1 MIYFYG
7 GAFNPITK
15 AHIDIIKNILDNM
28 KDEDSMIIAITD
40 HDYKNYDYDYNTRLH
55 IVLKNLK
62 YAGFNDT
69 LGGRVKLIKQDRR
82 TWKFLNEVL
91 NIKNNLTLVIGE
103 DEWND
108 LKNYKWHYSKD
119 ILNLYKIKVIPRTN
133 DISSSKVRELLQ
145 NKASFDELQKYITK
159 ETYNILKGEF

>member
-7 GAFNPITK
+7 GAFNPMTK
-15 AHIDIIKNILDNM
+15 AHIDIIKNIFNNM
-28 KDEDSMIIAITD
+28 KDEDLMIIAITE

-55 IVLKNLK
+55 IVLENLK

-69 LGGRVKLIKQDRR
+69 LGSRIQLIKQDRR

-91 NIKNNLTLVIGE
+91 KIKNNLTLVIGE

-108 LKNYKWHYSKD
+108 LKNHKWHYSKE
-119 ILNLYKIKVIPRTN
+119 LLTTYKFKVIPRTDN
-133 DISSSKVRELLQ
+133 VSSTKVRKLLK
-145 NKASFDELQKYITK
+145 NNVGFDELQKYITR
-159 ETYNILKGEF
+159 ETYEILKEV

>member
-1 MIYFYG
+1 MSIV
-7 GAFNPITK
+7 I
-15 AHIDIIKNILDNM
+15 IDN
-28 KDEDSMIIAITD
+28 
-40 HDYKNYDYDYNTRLH
+40 DYKNYDYDYNTRLH

-69 LGGRVKLIKQDRR
+69 LGGRVQLIKQDRR

-108 LKNYKWHYSKD
+108 LKNYKWHHSKD
-119 ILNLYKIKVIPRTN
+119 ILDLYKIKVIPRTN
-133 DISSSKVRELLQ
+133 DISSSKVRELLR
-145 NKASFDELQKYITK
+145 NKANFDELQKYITK

>member
-7 GAFNPITK
+7 GAFNPMTK
-15 AHIDIIKNILDNM
+15 AHINIIKNILDNM
-28 KDEDSMIIAITD
+28 KDEDLMIIAITD

-62 YAGFNDT
+62 YSGFNDT
-69 LGGRVKLIKQDRR
+69 LGGRIQLIKQDRR

-91 NIKNNLTLVIGE
+91 NIKNNLTLVVGE

-108 LKNYKWHYSKD
+108 LNEWKWNYSKEL
-119 ILNLYKIKVIPRTN
+119 LNTYKFKVIPRTD
-133 DISSSKVRELLQ
+133 DISSTKVRELIK
-145 NKASFDELQKYITK
+145 NNVDFNELQKYITK
-159 ETYNILKGEF
+159 ETYNILKGF